1 MTFRDYNL
9 TGPANAQAI
18 ASGLVTEDWYRTPID
33 RKVMKDLM
41 KRSDHPA
48 TRDTIV
54 LFALMAAFASA
65 AVMIMPSWWSVPF
78 WMAYGVL
85 YGSAMDARW
94 HECGHGTAFKTRWKN
109 TVVYHIACF
118 CMIRD
123 PYCWKYSH
131 VRHHSDTV
139 IVGRDPEVAIMRP
152 VVILKMVLNLVG
164 VLDFLDGMKRM
175 VVHATGRMLDDEQ
188 DYVEPVF
195 YSKTYRTARI
205 WLVIYACTGVA
216 AIALQSWVP
225 VLLIGLPRLYG
236 CWHMMLVGW
245 LQHGGLADNVLDH
258 RMNCRTVYM
267 NPISRFIY
275 WDMNY
280 HIEHHMFPLVPYY
293 RLRDLHEVCKPD
305 FPAPNRSIFAA
316 YREMMPALWA
326 QRKNPDFYLRRP
338 LPKTAQPYH
347 AGPYLDS

>member
-1 MTFRDYNL
+1 
-9 TGPANAQAI
+9 
-18 ASGLVTEDWYRTPID
+18 
-33 RKVMKDLM
+33 
-41 KRSDHPA
+41 
-48 TRDTIV
+48 
-54 LFALMAAFASA
+54 
-65 AVMIMPSWWSVPF
+65 
-78 WMAYGVL
+78 
-85 YGSAMDARW
+85 MDARW

-131 VRHHSDTV
+131 ARHHSDTV

-164 VLDFLDGMKRM
+164 VLDFIDGMKRM
-175 VVHATGRMLDDEQ
+175 VIHATGRMLDDEQ

-195 YSKTYRTARI
+195 YSKTYRTSRI
-205 WLVIYACTGVA
+205 WLAIYACTGVA

-326 QRKNPDFYLRRP
+326 QRMNPDFYLRRP

-347 AGPYLDS
+347 AGPYLDA

>member
-109 TVVYHIACF
+109 TVVYH
-118 CMIRD
+118 
-123 PYCWKYSH
+123 
-131 VRHHSDTV
+131 
-139 IVGRDPEVAIMRP
+139 
-152 VVILKMVLNLVG
+152 
-164 VLDFLDGMKRM
+164 
-175 VVHATGRMLDDEQ
+175 
-188 DYVEPVF
+188 
-195 YSKTYRTARI
+195 
-205 WLVIYACTGVA
+205 
-216 AIALQSWVP
+216 
-225 VLLIGLPRLYG
+225 
-236 CWHMMLVGW
+236 
-245 LQHGGLADNVLDH
+245 
-258 RMNCRTVYM
+258 
-267 NPISRFIY
+267 
-275 WDMNY
+275 
-280 HIEHHMFPLVPYY
+280 
-293 RLRDLHEVCKPD
+293 
-305 FPAPNRSIFAA
+305 
-316 YREMMPALWA
+316 
-326 QRKNPDFYLRRP
+326 
-338 LPKTAQPYH
+338 
-347 AGPYLDS
+347 